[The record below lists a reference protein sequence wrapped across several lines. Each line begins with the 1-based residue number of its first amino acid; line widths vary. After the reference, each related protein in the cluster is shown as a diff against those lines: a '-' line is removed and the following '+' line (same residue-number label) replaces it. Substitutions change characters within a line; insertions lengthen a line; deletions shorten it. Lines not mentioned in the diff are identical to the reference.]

1 MSFLINMSVVY
12 HADAF
17 TIQSVK
23 AIPEKVAIV
32 IIADKYNRAA
42 AVFLTAAA
50 LFFQSN

>member
-42 AVFLTAAA
+42 AVF
-50 LFFQSN
+50 FNRSRSVFSK

>member
-32 IIADKYNRAA
+32 ITVQKYTRKRLR
-42 AVFLTAAA
+42 FY
-50 LFFQSN
+50 